1 MKKLFKVLVV
11 VLAAMMLVACS
22 GGNSGNGGNEGEVA
36 EVMIW
41 HTLTDHDEE
50 MLQQIVDAFNAENEG
65 KYHVTQETQPLD
77 GFNAKVYEAVTNG
90 VGPNLVWLFPS
101 TAQDYIDEGLALDYS
116 KYFADAD

>member
-22 GGNSGNGGNEGEVA
+22 GGNSGNGGDEGEVA

-90 VGPNLVWLFPS
+90 VRRQQIHPHPP
-101 TAQDYIDEGLALDYS
+101 QRQERS
-116 KYFADAD
+116 KLSHRMAFRHCRW